1 VRGILWSEQLL
12 VKVEETKGKEGEK
25 NRRGVD
31 GRMAGW
37 QDARTNVRA

>member
-1 VRGILWSEQLL
+1 MRGILWSEQLL

-31 GRMAGW
+31 GRMAGRK
-37 QDARTNVRA
+37 DKRKSVM